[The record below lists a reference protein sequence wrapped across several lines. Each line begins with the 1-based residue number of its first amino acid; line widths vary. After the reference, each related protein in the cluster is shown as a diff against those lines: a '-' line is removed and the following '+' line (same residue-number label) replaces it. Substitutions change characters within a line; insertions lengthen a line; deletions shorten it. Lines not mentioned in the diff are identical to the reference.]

1 MLNVLMAATS
11 YPATHS
17 DWRGRFIYDMA
28 ESLANSGRLK
38 LGLWAPPGE
47 LPEAVASSLTDE
59 DALWLSHMVNE
70 GGIAH
75 LLRTSPL
82 KGLLAGIGLVRR
94 LRDAYS
100 VFASQATCTAVVH
113 SNWLQTAIPLWG
125 TRLPALI
132 TVLGSDLAF
141 LKLPGMTA
149 VLRSVLKGRKAML
162 APNALWM
169 VPVLQTK
176 FGDLA
181 EVRPIPFGVHS
192 RWFAIERN
200 AAASTSRDWLM
211 VSRVTRAKLG
221 YMYEWGQGLFG
232 EQRKLHL
239 LGPMQ
244 EAIEL
249 PSWVVYHG
257 PTNPDSLASEWF
269 PRVQGLLTLSQH
281 DEGRPQVMIEAMAA
295 GLPIVA
301 SNLPAH
307 SDLLDQG
314 RLGRLVGSANEL
326 RLALEELEV
335 PQFNLNAGEAA
346 RKWIIEN
353 IGSWDDCAARY
364 VKAYEDLLRDL

>member
-1 MLNVLMAATS
+1 
-11 YPATHS
+11 
-17 DWRGRFIYDMA
+17 MA
-28 ESLANSGRLK
+28 ESLANSDRLK

-47 LPEAVASSLTDE
+47 LPKAVASLLTDE
-59 DALWLSHMVNE
+59 DALWLSRMVNE

-75 LLRTSPL
+75 LLRNSPL

-100 VFASQATCTAVVH
+100 IFASQTTCTTVVH

-149 VLRSVLKGRKAML
+149 VLRRVLKGRKAIL
-162 APNALWM
+162 APNAMWM
-169 VPVLQTK
+169 VPVLQAK

-192 RWFAIERN
+192 RWFAIERD

-221 YMYEWGQGLFG
+221 YLYEWGQGLFG

-295 GLPIVA
+295 GLPVVA
-301 SNLPAH
+301 SDLPAH
-307 SDLLDQG
+307 RDLLQNGETGYLVDSAQRLRMVLADLDDQILNRNLGAAG
-314 RLGRLVGSANEL
+314 RHWVTE
-326 RLALEELEV
+326 
-335 PQFNLNAGEAA
+335 
-346 RKWIIEN
+346 K
-353 IGSWDDCAARY
+353 IGTWADCAQRY
-364 VKAYEDLLRDL
+364 IRAYEDLLERK